1 MEIILLETVERLGQL
16 GDVVRVRPGYARNYL
31 IPQGKARYA
40 TEENLAEVRA
50 RREELERKAQEAL
63 AAAARRRDAL
73 AGFAVAVQVETNP
86 DGKLFGSVGPSEI
99 ARAMSEAGAEL
110 ERQEIRLP
118 DGPLRELGE
127 HEVIVH
133 LHPEIETAVR
143 VTVESGSVVAL
154 PDDEDE
160 EPAEAA
166 AAAAEDAAETAP
178 DAAPET
184 APTEETEAAAEAA
197 PDAPAA
203 APPAE
208 PAADGTPAKPD

>member
-50 RREELERKAQEAL
+50 RRDELERKAQEAK
-63 AAAARRRDAL
+63 AAAEQRRDAL
-73 AGFAVAVQVETNP
+73 AGFAVAVRVETNP
-86 DGKLFGSVGPSEI
+86 DGKLFGSVGPTEI
-99 ARAMSEAGAEL
+99 ARAMNEAGAEL

-127 HEVIVH
+127 HEVAVH
-133 LHPEIETAVR
+133 LHPEVETAVR

-160 EPAEAA
+160 APAEDEEPAAAEAA
-166 AAAAEDAAETAP
+166 AAAEAGAATAET
-178 DAAPET
+178 
-184 APTEETEAAAEAA
+184 
-197 PDAPAA
+197 PDAPAD
-203 APPAE
+203 APPAD
-208 PAADGTPAKPD
+208 ADEAPAKPD

>member
-63 AAAARRRDAL
+63 AAASRRRDAL

-86 DGKLFGSVGPSEI
+86 DGKLFGSVGPTEI
-99 ARAMSEAGAEL
+99 ARAMSEAGADL

-127 HEVIVH
+127 HEVAVH
-133 LHPEIETAVR
+133 LHPEVETAVR

-154 PDDEDE
+154 PEDEDE
-160 EPAEAA
+160 EPAE
-166 AAAAEDAAETAP
+166 
-178 DAAPET
+178 
-184 APTEETEAAAEAA
+184 EAAAEATEAA
-197 PDAPAA
+197 PEAAPAEAAAAATEAAPEAPAA

-208 PAADGTPAKPD
+208 PPAAAADGAPAKTD

>member
-63 AAAARRRDAL
+63 AAATRRRDAL

-86 DGKLFGSVGPSEI
+86 DGKLFGSVGPTEI
-99 ARAMSEAGAEL
+99 ARAMSEAGADL

-127 HEVIVH
+127 HEVAVH
-133 LHPEIETAVR
+133 LHPEVETAVR

-154 PDDEDE
+154 PEDEDE
-160 EPAEAA
+160 EPAEEAAAEAAEAAPETAPEAAPAEAA
-166 AAAAEDAAETAP
+166 AAAAE
-178 DAAPET
+178 
-184 APTEETEAAAEAA
+184 EAL
-197 PDAPAA
+197 DAPAE
-203 APPAE
+203 APPAAT
-208 PAADGTPAKPD
+208 PAAAANGAPAKTD

>member
-50 RREELERKAQEAL
+50 RRAELERKAQEAK
-63 AAAARRRDAL
+63 AAAEQRRDAL
-73 AGFAVAVQVETNP
+73 AGFAVAVRVETNP
-86 DGKLFGSVGPSEI
+86 DGKLFGSVGPTEI
-99 ARAMSEAGAEL
+99 ARAASEAGTPL

-127 HEVIVH
+127 HEVAVH
-133 LHPEIETAVR
+133 LHPEVETAVR

-160 EPAEAA
+160 APAADEEPAAA
-166 AAAAEDAAETAP
+166 
-178 DAAPET
+178 
-184 APTEETEAAAEAA
+184 EAAAEAEVEA
-197 PDAPAA
+197 ATPDAPAD
-203 APPAE
+203 APPADAPA
-208 PAADGTPAKPD
+208 PAADEAPAKPD